1 LILTIYPVI
10 RYSMLAKLTSKNRL
24 TLPKGTPFP
33 HTFWES
39 PTIEELAC
47 SQEVRPMTD
56 VRVLFGTW
64 PGEEEDGFEEAIDEL
79 RHSDIEVGGRL

>member
-1 LILTIYPVI
+1 MLT
-10 RYSMLAKLTSKNRL
+10 KLTSNNQL
-24 TLPKGTPFP
+24 TLLKGISVS

-39 PTIEELAC
+39 PTIEELAY
-47 SQEVRPMTD
+47 SQGVRPMTD

-64 PGEEEDGFEEAIDEL
+64 PGEGEDGFEEAIDEL